1 MKKVYY
7 SIRFLIILFALF
19 AFINYGRFVS
29 AASEAEVYA
38 NDVTIKAGDDICI
51 PVYIRNNPGLMG
63 YVITAQYNMKKLE
76 LSEISAGEICQ
87 NGIFDDN
94 LSVNKKGKVEILWS
108 YTKEIKE
115 DGTLFFLK
123 VKAKKDITKL
133 ERIQLSVQKDETFN
147 EKYESVNLL
156 CKDIEI
162 FGGEKTVIEEDKLE
176 EGNEDLSDT
185 KNQQKVKKEDKEEVN
200 IEDGK
205 KDVSIQ
211 ENADLQQEKK
221 DKSIK
226 KEEKK
231 KVEESESISG
241 KSIKIEDVIQK
252 KSTSADET
260 KEMQGNQ
267 FLIISI
273 IGIVLLALVTILF
286 FWRIKLKK

>member
-7 SIRFLIILFALF
+7 SIRFLIILFAVF

-108 YTKEIKE
+108 YTKEIKGN
-115 DGTLFFLK
+115 GTLFFLK
-123 VKAKKDITKL
+123 VKAKKEITKL

-162 FGGEKTVIEEDKLE
+162 SGGEKTVIEEDKLE
-176 EGNEDLSDT
+176 EGNEDLSET
-185 KNQQKVKKEDKEEVN
+185 KNQQKVLKEDKEEVY

-205 KDVSIQ
+205 KDMSIQ
-211 ENADLQQEKK
+211 ENADLQKEQ
-221 DKSIK
+221 DTSIK

-231 KVEESESISG
+231 KVEEPESISG

-273 IGIVLLALVTILF
+273 IGIVLLALVAILF
-286 FWRIKLKK
+286 IWRIKYKK